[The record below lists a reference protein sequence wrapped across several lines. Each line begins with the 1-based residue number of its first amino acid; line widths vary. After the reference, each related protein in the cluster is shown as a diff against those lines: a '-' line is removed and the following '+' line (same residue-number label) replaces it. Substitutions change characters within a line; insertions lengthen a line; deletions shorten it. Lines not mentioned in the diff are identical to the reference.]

1 MSQYVVA
8 QAAVLIVPTLGKGAN
23 SFGTKLETE
32 LAKERRRALQIKVT
46 ADTDP
51 MERQIKAAKAYAESQ
66 LVNLK
71 INELGI
77 TKKLTEI
84 RHKYEDLQR
93 EVKKGLILDL
103 KITGMTLLPQLAY
116 GLAAANASM
125 VQLAQSAALLPG
137 VLSGVLS
144 SFGALATGVGG
155 VKDAFKE
162 YGDAQENAA
171 QEGLKARNAALNVN
185 NAYRDLNQT
194 VKDAKRSLEDLNA
207 QLRDAPLDEADA
219 IIRVQEARAEA
230 ADKAQKSGLQQQ
242 KDALNIL
249 KAENDL
255 VDTRMRNSRLLE
267 DVATANAKGVAGN
280 AAVVDA
286 TDRLSKAMDDASTKA
301 TKLSDSLK
309 ELSPNAQEFVTTVTG
324 MQDQFTAF
332 RNSVQDRLFDGLGAE
347 IVQLGN
353 TGLPVLQRGFS
364 AIAGEING
372 NFKTAIA
379 SLQTDS
385 NVGFIDRILGNT
397 AGAQGK
403 LDAAINPFID
413 ALLRLS
419 AAGSDFL
426 PRLADGLTDVLTR
439 FDNFIVRAEGDGS
452 LEKWMNT
459 GIDALNDLGNSI
471 INIGSMLSSL
481 NDAFTGAGGNSLL
494 GSLEQATSSLAEM
507 MRSADGQEKLIN
519 FFTEAREQLAKWRP
533 LLEAIPGIL
542 VNLGET
548 AESLADIFLP
558 FLTTAA
564 QALRNFPGLVTA
576 VFYAFVLWKNIIPV
590 AKGVY
595 GAVDSITGSFE
606 KLNKKLTD
614 GSSASGGMS
623 KFRFGVGELAK
634 SLGPTLLLTAVTTA
648 ATYIGT
654 RLAQAHIDA
663 KEAARRHKEEL
674 NQLVT
679 SMDAVTGAA
688 GKATNAVIGGNLR
701 DGVNTATGQSF
712 GNVTDLLVDP
722 NAAIEATKRGD
733 LGSALSQIKGGAITP
748 ADVAGID
755 GGKWWGS
762 FGKYLESKGISQQT
776 VADAFNGDPAAVEK
790 FTKAQNEARRGR
802 NLNLPQ
808 GASDALDSL
817 LPGEADAF
825 PTLKDL
831 QGNLPNDGARRAAT
845 AGILT
850 ENARNVTQGGAAQ
863 REANEQDFG
872 RFTLPD
878 GSPLAQFGVLE
889 QPARNAD
896 GGGLITSSKP
906 VDGSALA
913 EQLRND
919 GVTFENFDDGKFKVS
934 LTDDAVKKYFQ
945 EYASGGLVSGPGS
958 GTSDSIMARL
968 SAGEYVVNAASTK
981 KNLPL
986 LQQLN
991 GGGLPGFAPG
1001 GPVPRKPPPVV
1012 PVVPDIAPPSSGT
1025 DTETGTSAPY
1035 SDPVSSGIK
1044 GFLESA
1050 NDGLWKVTDLF
1061 GEMRSTAVSGV
1072 GNFFKAATGIGET
1085 PEGYKETRTATVS
1098 TDKGI
1103 MTKPGPV
1110 TMGALGTP
1118 FTDYTGLSK
1127 TKPSPFSE
1135 QVLTNVYGGNI
1146 PEKPVLPTDIPKKP
1160 TVPPVK
1166 PTNTSTVPA
1175 KPAVPSVAKPTGPV
1189 AQRPPGAS
1197 PAGKTWDY
1205 NKGAFVP
1212 APGTP
1217 GAPVGNGTSAP
1228 FVYGAALPPAPKA
1241 PAVNDIFTPS
1251 VSPAAALPAML
1262 STPIAGKAIQAEIV
1276 QGVTS
1281 EVNFG
1286 AQEAARYGLRVSS
1299 GLRPGDAGFHGSGQ
1313 AGDYSNQVQ
1322 YGPPTPEMDAFA
1334 AEVIAKYA
1342 PFIDELIYAGV
1353 PNNVYRGQVVP
1364 AIDMPGSPYTTEQA
1378 DYHGDHVHIAW
1389 KPGALEQL
1397 QSSKLISLDGSPSNM
1412 PLAPTP
1418 TGVGLPQVSYAPGV
1432 SGASPAMAG
1441 GLGNID
1447 FNTVFQ
1453 NYVKSVQDNWG
1464 SILQNLVK
1472 NAGSIAMNFLG
1483 SFFGIDLS
1491 PIMGI
1496 ANAISG
1502 DLSEVED
1509 LFKPADGDAEAGLPA
1524 DASVAQALESAEF
1537 GLLPPGIQQ
1546 LGLSQA
1552 QAQGENG
1559 QGMALLQQ
1567 LQTLAQQYGA
1577 GSPTGYDPA
1586 GGAEQW
1592 RSTVRR
1598 ILQERAAAY
1607 GITNLQAWE
1616 DALVRQIQSESNG
1629 NPAADNPNDT
1639 NGLGGTQHVSGLLQ
1653 FLPETFASNNVTG
1666 GDYLDPEAQIAA
1678 AINYVANKY
1687 GMDASGAPL
1696 QIGRGVGYANGGKI
1710 KGMGTGKS
1718 DSILARVS
1726 NGEYI
1731 VKAPMA
1737 SKHAGLLDA
1746 INSNKLPGFADGGLI
1761 PPINNPPVPPPPVTT
1776 PPPPPSPVPPAPMGP
1791 TAGAEAGQ
1799 PIAPAPTTA
1808 VNGIG
1813 DAESNTLSQVGNALS
1828 GIGASVGGAMGAEA
1842 PAGASPTSDP
1852 RSVLGAAP
1860 QNLDHNAPAVS
1871 KGIQAAGSAISSAV
1885 SSAMSAAS
1893 MGAGGAGAVGGGA
1906 ASGAASSAVS
1916 GFINAGTTAAS
1927 GAVNVLSSLLVGTL
1941 SRGGT
1946 SGAYGAPL
1954 VPQRESQYAGPSVVN
1969 NWNGGVH
1976 TSNNEEFYKVQQRR
1990 ELQNASPMLPRR

>member
-1 MSQYVVA
+1 MSEYVVA
-8 QAAVLIVPTLGKGAN
+8 QAAVLIVPTLGKGSD
-23 SFGTKLETE
+23 SFKQKLKAE
-32 LAKERRRALQIKVT
+32 LALVNEDLTVQVK
-46 ADTDP
+46 ADTAK
-51 MERQIKAAKAYAESQ
+51 MTAQIKAAKAYAESQ
-66 LVNLK
+66 LINLK

-77 TKKLTEI
+77 TKQLTEI

-144 SFGALATGVGG
+144 SFGALATGLGG

-255 VDTRMRNSRLLE
+255 ADTRMRNSRLLE

-286 TDRLSKAMDDASTKA
+286 TDRLSKAMDDAGTKA

-309 ELSPNAQEFVTTVTG
+309 ELSPNAQEFVRTVTG
-324 MQDQFTAF
+324 MQGQFTAF
-332 RNSVQDRLFDGLGAE
+332 RDSVQDKLFDGLGAE
-347 IVQLGN
+347 IVELGN

-426 PRLADGLTDVLTR
+426 PQLADGLSDVLTR

-452 LEKWMNT
+452 LEKWMNS
-459 GIDALNDLGNSI
+459 GIDALKDLGNSI

-494 GSLEQATSSLAEM
+494 GSLEQATSRLAEM
-507 MRSADGQEKLIN
+507 MRSTDGQNKLIK

-533 LLEAIPGIL
+533 LLDAIPGIL
-542 VNLGET
+542 VNLGNT
-548 AESLADIFLP
+548 AESVADIFLP
-558 FLTTAA
+558 FLTSAS
-564 QALRNFPGLVTA
+564 QLLRNFPGLVTA

-595 GAVDSITGSFE
+595 GAVDSITGSFD
-606 KLNKKLTD
+606 KLNTKLKD

-648 ATYIGT
+648 ATYLGT
-654 RLAQAHIDA
+654 RLAQAHLDA

-674 NQLVT
+674 DQLVT

-701 DGVNTATGQSF
+701 DGVNSATGQSF
-712 GNVTDLLVDP
+712 GNVTDLLIDP
-722 NAAIEATKRGD
+722 NAAIEASASGD
-733 LGSALSQIKGGAITP
+733 LGAALSQIKGGVITP
-748 ADVAGID
+748 EDVAGID
-755 GGKWWGS
+755 GGKWWGG
-762 FGKYLESKGISQQT
+762 FGKYLESKGVSQQT
-776 VADAFNGDPAAVEK
+776 VADAFNGDPTAVER
-790 FTKAQNEARRGR
+790 FTRAQNEARRGR

-808 GASDALDSL
+808 GASDALDSV

-831 QGNLPNDGARRAAT
+831 QSRLPNDGLRRAAT
-845 AGILT
+845 AGILS
-850 ENARNVTQGGAAQ
+850 ENTRNVTKGGAAQ
-863 REANEQDFG
+863 RTANEQDFG
-872 RFTLPD
+872 KFRLPD

-889 QPARNAD
+889 QPAVNAD

-919 GVTFENFDDGKFKVS
+919 GVTFDNFDDGKFKVS

-945 EYASGGLVSGPGS
+945 GYASGGLISGPGS
-958 GTSDSIMARL
+958 GKSDSILARL
-968 SAGEYVVNAASTK
+968 SAGEYVVNAAATK
-981 KNLPL
+981 NNLPL

-991 GGGLPGFAPG
+991 GGGLPAFAPG

-1012 PVVPDIAPPSSGT
+1012 PVVPDIAPPSSMT
-1025 DTETGTSAPY
+1025 DTTTSAPAPA

-1044 GFLESA
+1044 GFFESA
-1050 NDGLWKVTDLF
+1050 NEGLWKITD
-1061 GEMRSTAVSGV
+1061 GV

-1085 PEGYKETRTATVS
+1085 PEGYQETRTATIRPNVS
-1098 TDKGI
+1098 AA
-1103 MTKPGPV
+1103 PV
-1110 TMGALGTP
+1110 TMGALSTP
-1118 FTDYTGLSK
+1118 FTKDTTRGAL
-1127 TKPSPFSE
+1127 PEFVE
-1135 QVLTNVYGGNI
+1135 QAATNIYGGKI
-1146 PEKPVLPTDIPKKP
+1146 PEKPVLPTDTPKTP
-1160 TVPPVK
+1160 TVPVK
-1166 PTNTSTVPA
+1166 PATPTVPTKSGA
-1175 KPAVPSVAKPTGPV
+1175 TPAVKPTGPGT
-1189 AQRPPGAS
+1189 AGAT
-1197 PAGKTWDY
+1197 A
-1205 NKGAFVP
+1205 A
-1212 APGTP
+1212 A
-1217 GAPVGNGTSAP
+1217 AP
-1228 FVYGAALPPAPKA
+1228 FVYGAALPPVPTA

-1262 STPIAGKAIQAEIV
+1262 ATPVAGPMLSQQLSNYSMPVGSSISYGQGGFPDWVYQTGKRFGMLASTYAGHQE
-1276 QGVTS
+1276 GS
-1281 EVNFG
+1281 G
-1286 AQEAARYGLRVSS
+1286 ANKGIDWVPEGLAWNTPEGAARMTEYAKYLASLGTMEQIIYQNPFTKETVGVYNGKLV
-1299 GLRPGDAGFHGSGQ
+1299 GPGTDQPQYYNADWAGHQDHIHSRTSL
-1313 AGDYSNQVQ
+1313 AI
-1322 YGPPTPEMDAFA
+1322 PTPE
-1334 AEVIAKYA
+1334 
-1342 PFIDELIYAGV
+1342 
-1353 PNNVYRGQVVP
+1353 Q
-1364 AIDMPGSPYTTEQA
+1364 
-1378 DYHGDHVHIAW
+1378 
-1389 KPGALEQL
+1389 
-1397 QSSKLISLDGSPSNM
+1397 LISLGGSPSNM
-1412 PLAPTP
+1412 PLASTP
-1418 TGVGLPQVSYAPGV
+1418 TGVGLPQLSYAPGAA
-1432 SGASPAMAG
+1432 GALPAVAG

-1447 FNTVFQ
+1447 LNAVFQ
-1453 NYVKSVQDNWG
+1453 NYVKSVQENWG

-1502 DLSEVED
+1502 DLSNVED
-1509 LFKPADGDAEAGLPA
+1509 LFKPADGGDAEAGLPA
-1524 DASVAQALESAEF
+1524 DASVAQILDSDVF
-1537 GLLPPGIQQ
+1537 NSLPPDM
-1546 LGLSQA
+1546 QA
-1552 QAQGENG
+1552 LYNSRVEAEGDNG

-1567 LQTLAQQYGA
+1567 LQTLAQQMGA
-1577 GSPTGYDPA
+1577 GSQAGYNPA

-1592 RSTVRR
+1592 RPTVRR
-1598 ILQERAAAY
+1598 ILQTHAAKY

-1629 NPAADNPNDT
+1629 NPSADNPTDT
-1639 NGLGGTQHVSGLLQ
+1639 NGKGGTQHVSGLLQ
-1653 FLPETFASNNVTG
+1653 FLPETFAANNITG

-1678 AINYVANKY
+1678 AISYVANKY

-1696 QIGRGVGYANGGKI
+1696 QIGRGVGYASGGKVRG
-1710 KGMGTGKS
+1710 KGTGMS

-1731 VKAPMA
+1731 VKASAAQNNM
-1737 SKHAGLLDA
+1737 GLLNA
-1746 INSNKLPGFADGGLI
+1746 INSGVPGFAEGGLI
-1761 PPINNPPVPPPPVTT
+1761 PINNPPVVPPPPVTT

-1799 PIAPAPTTA
+1799 PTAPAPTTA

-1813 DAESNTLSQVGNALS
+1813 DAESNTLSQVGHALS
-1828 GIGASVGGAMGAEA
+1828 GIGASVGGATGAEA

-1860 QNLDHNAPAVS
+1860 QNLDHNNPAIS
-1871 KGIQAAGSAISSAV
+1871 KGIQAAGSAIGSAV
-1885 SSAMSAAS
+1885 STAMSVGS
-1893 MGAGGAGAVGGGA
+1893 LGAGAASPAAGA
-1906 ASGAASSAVS
+1906 GASAASSAVS

-1946 SGAYGAPL
+1946 GGAYGTPL
-1954 VPQRESQYAGPSVVN
+1954 VPQQQSQYAGPSVVN

>member
-1 MSQYVVA
+1 LSEYVVA
-8 QAAVLIVPTLGKGAN
+8 QAAVLIVPTLGKGSD
-23 SFGTKLETE
+23 SFKQKLKAE
-32 LAKERRRALQIKVT
+32 LALVNEDLAVKVK
-46 ADTDP
+46 ADTTR
-51 MERQIKAAKAYAESQ
+51 MTAQIKAAKAYAESQ
-66 LVNLK
+66 LINLK

-77 TKKLTEI
+77 TKQLTEI

-144 SFGALATGVGG
+144 SFGALATGLGG

-255 VDTRMRNSRLLE
+255 ADTRMRNSRLLE

-286 TDRLSKAMDDASTKA
+286 TDRLSKAMDDAGTKA

-309 ELSPNAQEFVTTVTG
+309 ELSPNAQEFVRTVTG
-324 MQDQFTAF
+324 MQGQFTAF
-332 RNSVQDRLFDGLGAE
+332 RDSVQDRLFDGLGAE
-347 IVQLGN
+347 IVELGN

-426 PRLADGLTDVLTR
+426 PQLADGLSDVLTR

-452 LEKWMNT
+452 LEKWMNS
-459 GIDALNDLGNSI
+459 GIDALKDLGNSI

-494 GSLEQATSSLAEM
+494 GSLEQATSRLAEM
-507 MRSADGQEKLIN
+507 MRSTDGQNKLIK

-533 LLEAIPGIL
+533 LLDAIPGIL
-542 VNLGET
+542 INLGNA
-548 AESLADIFLP
+548 AESVADIFLP
-558 FLTTAA
+558 FLTSAS
-564 QALRNFPGLVTA
+564 QLLRNFPGLVTA

-595 GAVDSITGSFE
+595 GAVDSITGSFD
-606 KLNKKLTD
+606 KLNTKLKD

-648 ATYIGT
+648 ATYLGT

-674 NQLVT
+674 DQLVT

-701 DGVNTATGQSF
+701 DGVNSATGQSF
-712 GNVTDLLVDP
+712 GNVTDLLIDP
-722 NAAIEATKRGD
+722 NAAIEASASGD
-733 LGSALSQIKGGAITP
+733 LGAALSQIKGGVITP
-748 ADVAGID
+748 EDVAGID
-755 GGKWWGS
+755 GGKWWGG
-762 FGKYLESKGISQQT
+762 FGKYLESKGVSQQT
-776 VADAFNGDPAAVEK
+776 VADAFNGDPTAVER
-790 FTKAQNEARRGR
+790 FTRAQNEARRGR

-808 GASDALDSL
+808 GASDALDSV

-831 QGNLPNDGARRAAT
+831 QSRLPNDGLRRAAT
-845 AGILT
+845 AGILS
-850 ENARNVTQGGAAQ
+850 ENTRNVTKGGAAQ
-863 REANEQDFG
+863 RTANEQDFG
-872 RFTLPD
+872 KFMLPD

-889 QPARNAD
+889 QPAVNAD

-919 GVTFENFDDGKFKVS
+919 GVTFDNFDDGKFKVS

-945 EYASGGLVSGPGS
+945 PYATGGLISGPGS
-958 GTSDSIMARL
+958 GTSDSILARL
-968 SAGEYVVNAASTK
+968 SAGEYVVNAAATK
-981 KNLPL
+981 NNLPL

-991 GGGLPGFAPG
+991 GGGLPAFAPG

-1012 PVVPDIAPPSSGT
+1012 PVVPDIAPPSSMG
-1025 DTETGTSAPY
+1025 DTATSAPAPA

-1044 GFLESA
+1044 GFFETA
-1050 NDGLWKVTDLF
+1050 NEGLWKITD
-1061 GEMRSTAVSGV
+1061 GV
-1072 GNFFKAATGIGET
+1072 GNFLKAATGIGET
-1085 PEGYKETRTATVS
+1085 PEGYQETRTATIRPNVS
-1098 TDKGI
+1098 AA
-1103 MTKPGPV
+1103 PV
-1110 TMGALGTP
+1110 TMGALSTP
-1118 FTDYTGLSK
+1118 FTKDTTRGAL
-1127 TKPSPFSE
+1127 PEFVE
-1135 QVLTNVYGGNI
+1135 QAATNIYGGKI
-1146 PEKPVLPTDIPKKP
+1146 PEKPVLPTDTPKTP
-1160 TVPPVK
+1160 TVPVK
-1166 PTNTSTVPA
+1166 PATPTVPTKSGA
-1175 KPAVPSVAKPTGPV
+1175 TPAVKPTGPV
-1189 AQRPPGAS
+1189 AQRPAGQA

-1205 NKGAFVP
+1205 SKGSWVA
-1212 APGTP
+1212 APGTA
-1217 GAPVGNGTSAP
+1217 GATAPTAP
-1228 FVYGAALPPAPKA
+1228 FVYGAALPPAPKT

-1251 VSPAAALPAML
+1251 VSPAAALPAMMA
-1262 STPIAGKAIQAEIV
+1262 TPIAGQAVQAQIV
-1276 QGVTS
+1276 EGVTS

-1322 YGPPTPEMDAFA
+1322 YGPTTPEMDAFA
-1334 AEVIAKYA
+1334 AEVVAKYA

-1353 PNNVYRGQVVP
+1353 PNNIHNGVLVP
-1364 AIDMPGSPYTTEQA
+1364 SINMPGSPYNDAQA
-1378 DYHGDHVHIAW
+1378 GYHGDHVHIAW

-1397 QSSKLISLDGSPSNM
+1397 QGSKLMSFGGSPSNM

-1418 TGVGLPQVSYAPGV
+1418 TGVGLPQLSYAPGV
-1432 SGASPAMAG
+1432 AGALPAVAG

-1447 FNTVFQ
+1447 FNAVFQ

-1502 DLSEVED
+1502 DLSNVED
-1509 LFKPADGDAEAGLPA
+1509 LFKPADGGAEAGLPA
-1524 DASVAQALESAEF
+1524 DASVAQMLESAEF
-1537 GLLPPGIQQ
+1537 GLLPPGVQQ

-1567 LQTLAQQYGA
+1567 LQTLAQQMGA
-1577 GSPTGYDPA
+1577 GSQAGYNPA

-1592 RSTVRR
+1592 RPTVRR
-1598 ILQERAAAY
+1598 ILQTHAATY

-1629 NPAADNPNDT
+1629 NPGADNPTDT
-1639 NGLGGTQHVSGLLQ
+1639 NGQGGTQHVSGLLQ
-1653 FLPETFASNNVTG
+1653 FLPETFAANNITG

-1678 AINYVANKY
+1678 AIPYVAKKY

-1696 QIGRGVGYANGGKI
+1696 QIGRGVGYASGGKVRG
-1710 KGMGTGKS
+1710 KGTGMS

-1731 VKAPMA
+1731 VKASAAQNNM
-1737 SKHAGLLDA
+1737 GLLNA
-1746 INSNKLPGFADGGLI
+1746 INSGVPGFAEGGLI
-1761 PPINNPPVPPPPVTT
+1761 PINNPPVVPPPPVTT

-1799 PIAPAPTTA
+1799 PTAPAPTTA

-1813 DAESNTLSQVGNALS
+1813 DAESNTLSQVGDALS
-1828 GIGASVGGAMGAEA
+1828 GIGASVGGATGAEA

-1860 QNLDHNAPAVS
+1860 QNLDHNNPAIS
-1871 KGIQAAGSAISSAV
+1871 KGIQAAGSAIGSAV
-1885 SSAMSAAS
+1885 STAMSVGS
-1893 MGAGGAGAVGGGA
+1893 LGAGAASPAAGA
-1906 ASGAASSAVS
+1906 GASAASSAVS

-1946 SGAYGAPL
+1946 GGAYGTPL
-1954 VPQRESQYAGPSVVN
+1954 VPQQQSQYAGPSVVN

>member
-1 MSQYVVA
+1 MSEYVVA
-8 QAAVLIVPTLGKGAN
+8 QAAVLIVPTLGKGSD
-23 SFGTKLETE
+23 SFRQKLKAE
-32 LAKERRRALQIKVT
+32 LALVNEDLTVQVK
-46 ADTDP
+46 ADTAK
-51 MERQIKAAKAYAESQ
+51 MTAQIKAAKAYAESQ
-66 LVNLK
+66 LINLK

-77 TKKLTEI
+77 TKQLTEI

-144 SFGALATGVGG
+144 SFGALATGLGG

-162 YGDAQENAA
+162 FGDAQENAA

-255 VDTRMRNSRLLE
+255 ADTRMRNSRLLE

-286 TDRLSKAMDDASTKA
+286 TDRLSKAMDDAGTKA

-309 ELSPNAQEFVTTVTG
+309 ELSPNAQEFVRTVTG
-324 MQDQFTAF
+324 MQGQFTAF

-347 IVQLGN
+347 IVELGN

-426 PRLADGLTDVLTR
+426 PRLADGLSDVLTR

-494 GSLEQATSSLAEM
+494 GSLESATASLAEM
-507 MRSADGQEKLIN
+507 MRSADGQNKLIK

-533 LLEAIPGIL
+533 LLDAIPGVLI
-542 VNLGET
+542 NLGNA

-590 AKGVY
+590 VKGVH
-595 GAVDSITGSFE
+595 GMVGTLVGSLDTLKT
-606 KLNKKLTD
+606 KLND
-614 GSSASGGMS
+614 HSGAQGHIGKYVTRMGNA
-623 KFRFGVGELAK
+623 KEMVGQLAK
-634 SLGPTLLLTAVTTA
+634 SLGPTVLLTAVATA
-648 ATYIGT
+648 ATYIT
-654 RLAQAHIDA
+654 TKLAKAHIDA
-663 KEAARRHKEEL
+663 TEEARRHKEEL
-674 NQLVT
+674 EKLVT
-679 SMDAVTGAA
+679 SMDQVTGAA
-688 GKATNAVIGGNLR
+688 GRATNAVIGDNLR
-701 DGVNTATGQSF
+701 NGVNNATGENV

-722 NAAIEATKRGD
+722 NAAIEASASGD
-733 LGSALSQIKGGAITP
+733 LEAALGYIKGGRITSG
-748 ADVAGID
+748 DVIGAD
-755 GGKWWGS
+755 GGNFWRDKGQS
-762 FGKYLESKGISQQT
+762 LIEFGLNAQD
-776 VADAFNGDPAAVEK
+776 VADALNGNQEK
-790 FTKAQNEARRGR
+790 AKKYQEWQDEGRRLPGLSSEASKKVLDVFPSIGV
-802 NLNLPQ
+802 
-808 GASDALDSL
+808 AKDAPSL
-817 LPGEADAF
+817 LDVQK
-825 PTLKDL
+825 T
-831 QGNLPNDGARRAAT
+831 LPNDGNRRAAT
-845 AGILT
+845 AGLLT
-850 ENARNVTQGGAAQ
+850 ENTRNVTQGGADV
-863 REANEQDFG
+863 RTANEQDYG
-872 RFTLPD
+872 RFRLPE
-878 GSPLAQFGVLE
+878 GSQLAQFGVLE

-896 GGGLITSSKP
+896 GGGMITSSKP

-919 GVTFENFDDGKFKVS
+919 GVTFDPFDDGKFKVS
-934 LTDDAVKKYFQ
+934 LTDSAVEKYFQ
-945 EYASGGLVSGPGS
+945 KYASGGLVSGPGS

-968 SAGEYVVNAASTK
+968 SAGEYVVNAAATK
-981 KNLPL
+981 NNLPL

-991 GGGLPGFAPG
+991 GGGLPAFAPG

-1012 PVVPDIAPPSSGT
+1012 PVVPDIAPPSSMSDQT
-1025 DTETGTSAPY
+1025 LPSTGTSGGGSNPF
-1035 SDPVSSGIK
+1035 SGIK
-1044 GFLESA
+1044 PPSL
-1050 NDGLWKVTDLF
+1050 DLLKQ
-1061 GEMRSTAVSGV
+1061 AASGI

-1085 PEGYKETRTATVS
+1085 PEGYKETRTAVITPN
-1098 TDKGI
+1098 
-1103 MTKPGPV
+1103 KPAAPD
-1110 TMGALGTP
+1110 TMSALNAP

-1127 TKPSPFSE
+1127 TVPSPFAD
-1135 QVLTNVYGGNI
+1135 QVLTNIYGGKI
-1146 PEKPVLPTDIPKKP
+1146 PEKPVLPTDSPKTP
-1160 TVPPVK
+1160 TVPVK
-1166 PTNTSTVPA
+1166 PATPSVPA
-1175 KPAVPSVAKPTGPV
+1175 KSGATPAVKPTGPGT
-1189 AQRPPGAS
+1189 AGAAA
-1197 PAGKTWDY
+1197 PA
-1205 NKGAFVP
+1205 
-1212 APGTP
+1212 
-1217 GAPVGNGTSAP
+1217 AP

-1241 PAVNDIFTPS
+1241 APVVNDIFTPS
-1251 VSPAAALPAML
+1251 ASPAAALPAML
-1262 STPIAGKAIQAEIV
+1262 ATPVAGPMLSQQLSNYSMPVGSSINYGQGGFPDWVYQTGKRFGMLASTYAGHQE
-1276 QGVTS
+1276 GS
-1281 EVNFG
+1281 G
-1286 AQEAARYGLRVSS
+1286 ANKGIDWVPEGLAWNTPEGAARMTEYAKYLASLGTMEQIIYQNPFTKETVGVYNGKLV
-1299 GLRPGDAGFHGSGQ
+1299 GPGTDQ
-1313 AGDYSNQVQ
+1313 PQ
-1322 YGPPTPEMDAFA
+1322 YYNADWATHQDHIHTRTSLAIPTPE
-1334 AEVIAKYA
+1334 
-1342 PFIDELIYAGV
+1342 
-1353 PNNVYRGQVVP
+1353 Q
-1364 AIDMPGSPYTTEQA
+1364 
-1378 DYHGDHVHIAW
+1378 
-1389 KPGALEQL
+1389 
-1397 QSSKLISLDGSPSNM
+1397 LISLGGSPSNM
-1412 PLAPTP
+1412 PLASTP
-1418 TGVGLPQVSYAPGV
+1418 TGIGLPQLSYAPGAA
-1432 SGASPAMAG
+1432 GALPAVAG

-1447 FNTVFQ
+1447 LNAVFQ

-1502 DLSEVED
+1502 DLSNVED
-1509 LFKPADGDAEAGLPA
+1509 LFKPADGGAEAGLPA
-1524 DASVAQALESAEF
+1524 DASVAQILDSDVF
-1537 GLLPPGIQQ
+1537 NSLPPDM
-1546 LGLSQA
+1546 QA
-1552 QAQGENG
+1552 LYNSRVEAEGDNG

-1567 LQTLAQQYGA
+1567 LQTLAQQMGA
-1577 GSPTGYDPA
+1577 GSPAGYNPA

-1592 RSTVRR
+1592 RPTVRR
-1598 ILQERAAAY
+1598 ILQTHAATY

-1629 NPAADNPNDT
+1629 NPSADNPTDT
-1639 NGLGGTQHVSGLLQ
+1639 NGKGGTQHVSGLLQ
-1653 FLPETFASNNVTG
+1653 FLPETFAANNITG

-1678 AINYVANKY
+1678 AISYVANKY
-1687 GMDASGAPL
+1687 GMDASGAPN
-1696 QIGRGVGYANGGKI
+1696 QIGRGVGYAHGGKVRG
-1710 KGMGTGKS
+1710 KGTGMS

-1731 VKAPMA
+1731 VKASAAKNNM
-1737 SKHAGLLDA
+1737 GLLNA
-1746 INSNKLPGFADGGLI
+1746 INSGVPGFAEGGLI
-1761 PPINNPPVPPPPVTT
+1761 PPINNPPVVPPPPVTT
-1776 PPPPPSPVPPAPMGP
+1776 PPPPPAPVPPAPMGP

-1799 PIAPAPTTA
+1799 PTAPAPTTA

-1813 DAESNTLSQVGNALS
+1813 DAESNTLSQVGDALS
-1828 GIGASVGGAMGAEA
+1828 GLGASVGGATGAEA

-1860 QNLDHNAPAVS
+1860 QNLDHNNPAVS

-1946 SGAYGAPL
+1946 GGAYGTPL
-1954 VPQRESQYAGPSVVN
+1954 VPQQQSQYAGPSVVN

-1976 TSNNEEFYKVQQRR
+1976 TSNNEEFYKIQQRR